1 LLLAL
6 AVTFLYV
13 VFVIGSLILK
23 QCSFVF
29 QIAECGGHQRLR
41 SGRKAAQ
48 PEEEEGGAK
57 DEEEEDDGEARSL
70 VII

>member
-13 VFVIGSLILK
+13 VFVIGSLILNH
-23 QCSFVF
+23 
-29 QIAECGGHQRLR
+29 QILR

-70 VII
+70 VRI